1 MDDYS
6 EKKYPH
12 GITVGQ
18 ATSKEVGG
26 VFLNKYKEGINI
38 SDEEWDKAV
47 ANGGERMFPF
57 VENHSNETIFFKPEE
72 DSKVSSIKPG
82 KDLYAPVDGIAA
94 PHLHKGMVYK
104 ITDGVHVTVTNNGVN
119 ISKVSGLKNKL
130 AMIVRGGWKDESW
143 HSSLTTD
150 RFLIYNCN
158 DQPPYYMYKTPDHGW
173 DDLFSKSK

>member
-1 MDDYS
+1 M
-6 EKKYPH
+6 
-12 GITVGQ
+12 
-18 ATSKEVGG
+18 
-26 VFLNKYKEGINI
+26 FLNKYKEGINI